1 MNAPIRNTER
11 AAMTAHTFDA
21 VADAAGIA
29 EAYARTAAEFAAIGD
44 AKGLAYA
51 LRCATSAILNATEI
65 AMTLRPT
72 GSRGGA

>member
-1 MNAPIRNTER
+1 MNAPLHTPER
-11 AAMTAHTFDA
+11 AAMAAHTFDA
-21 VADAAGIA
+21 VAEAAAIA
-29 EAYARTAAEFAAIGD
+29 ETYARTAAEFAAIGD